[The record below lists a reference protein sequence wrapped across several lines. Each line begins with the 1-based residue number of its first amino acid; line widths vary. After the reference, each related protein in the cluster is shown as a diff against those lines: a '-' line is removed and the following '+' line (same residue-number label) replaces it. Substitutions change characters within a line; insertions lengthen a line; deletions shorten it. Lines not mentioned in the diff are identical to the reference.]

1 MAFKIAFISGLIITS
16 IVWLITL
23 IYVLTWGK
31 KIKWKKR

>member
-31 KIKWKKR
+31 IKWKKR